1 MRVLLYIIQKE
12 FLQIFRNRSMLPI
25 IFGLPIV
32 QLLVLAHAA
41 TFDVKNIK
49 LSVLDHD
56 HSNTSRALVE
66 HFRAS
71 PEFIVGEAPI
81 ESELQGHDA
90 LLDGSADIVLVIPA
104 HFERGVARHESP
116 TVQVLVDA
124 IDGAAAG
131 VVASYTTNI
140 VAAFDAEVEPRWLT
154 APPPK
159 LERLEL
165 RTRFWFN
172 PELRYTTYM
181 VPGILALLV
190 TIVAM
195 FLAGMNI
202 VRERE
207 IGTIEQ
213 INVTPIRRWQFILG
227 KLLPF
232 WILGLVELALGL
244 TIARIVFSIV
254 PVGSVLL
261 LFAFAAIYLS
271 VVLGI
276 GLFISTFAETQQQA
290 MFIAWFFM
298 VIFVLMSG
306 LFTPIESMPTWA
318 RVITWFNPVAYFVK
332 VMRLVMLK
340 GAGMTEVWRYFLVL
354 LGFSLAI
361 NTLAVRSYRKT
372 R

>member
-1 MRVLLYIIQKE
+1 MRVLAYLIQKE

-25 IFGLPIV
+25 IVFLPIV
-32 QLLVLAHAA
+32 QLLILANAA
-41 TFDVKNIK
+41 TFDIRNIK
-49 LSVLDHD
+49 LAVLDHD
-56 HSNTSRALVE
+56 HSSTSRALRG
-66 HFRAS
+66 HFEAS
-71 PEFIVGEAPI
+71 PEFEVGAPMMSEAAAN
-81 ESELQGHDA
+81 EALRSGH
-90 LLDGSADIVLVIPA
+90 ADIVLVIPA
-104 HFERGVARHESP
+104 HFERAMARHETP

-131 VVASYTTNI
+131 VITSYVVSI
-140 VAAFDAEVEPRWLT
+140 LAAFNAETQPRWIT
-154 APPPK
+154 VPTQRP
-159 LERLEL
+159 EFL
-165 RTRFWFN
+165 RVNTRFWFN

-207 IGTIEQ
+207 LGTIEQ
-213 INVTPIRRWQFILG
+213 INVTPIRRWQFIVG

-232 WILGLVELALGL
+232 WFLGLFELAFGL
-244 TIARIVFSIV
+244 LIARVVFHII
-254 PVGSVLL
+254 PLGSLLL

-276 GLFISTFAETQQQA
+276 GLFISSLSETQQQA

-298 VIFVLMSG
+298 VIFILMSG
-306 LFTPIESMPTWA
+306 LFTPIESMPVWA
-318 RVITWFNPVAYFVK
+318 QRITLLNPVAYFVK

-340 GAGMTEVWRYFLVL
+340 GAGFREVWQYFAALSA
-354 LGFSLAI
+354 FSLGI